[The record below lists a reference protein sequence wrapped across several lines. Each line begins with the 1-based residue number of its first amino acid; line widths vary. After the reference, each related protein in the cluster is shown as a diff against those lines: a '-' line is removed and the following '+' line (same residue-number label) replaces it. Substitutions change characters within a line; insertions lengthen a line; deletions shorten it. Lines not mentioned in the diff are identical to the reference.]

1 MADWLAAILLGLVE
15 GLTEFIPVSS
25 TGHLLLAK
33 QALGL
38 ADEPWNTFIV
48 MIQLGAILA
57 VVAVYFVRL
66 WKVLLGLPGK
76 DPAARRFAIS
86 VLLAFLPS
94 AILGLLL
101 HDFIKDVLFNT
112 TIVCISLIV
121 GGVALIV
128 LERWSDAGT
137 MGLRRR
143 VKDGVVTLEQ
153 RDLAEDAMKLTWKTA
168 IGVGLWQCLSI
179 IPGVSRSGATIVG
192 GLLLGVDKK
201 AAAEFSFFLA
211 IPTMV
216 GAFAL
221 DFWESRDLITGDVAG
236 LIAIGFVVSFISGLF
251 VVRFLVDFVGRYGF
265 APFSIWR
272 IVVGIVGL
280 IAIQAY
286 G

>member
-1 MADWLAAILLGLVE
+1 MADWLAAIILGLVE

-38 ADEPWNTFIV
+38 GDTPWDTFIV

-57 VVAVYFVRL
+57 VVAVYFQRL

-86 VLLAFLPS
+86 VLLAFFPS
-94 AILGLLL
+94 ALIGLLF

-112 TIVCISLIV
+112 TIVCITLIA
-121 GGVALIV
+121 GGFALIA
-128 LERWSDAGT
+128 LERWAPAP
-137 MGLRRR
+137 R
-143 VKDGVVTLEQ
+143 EH
-153 RDLAEDAMKLTWKTA
+153 DAMTFSWKTA
-168 IGVGLWQCLSI
+168 LGVGLFQCLSI

-192 GLLLGVDKK
+192 GLMLGVDKR

-221 DFWESRDLITGDVAG
+221 DFWESRELITGDVAG
-236 LIAIGFVVSFISGLF
+236 IIGIGFVVSFVSGLF
-251 VVRFLVDFVGRYGF
+251 IVRFLIDFVGRYGF
-265 APFSIWR
+265 APFAAWR
-272 IVVGIVGL
+272 ILVGTLGL
-280 IAIQAY
+280 LGMWLYA
-286 G
+286 